1 MYRLLLVTD
10 REEVIDTFTK
20 VQNLEEMMMA
30 PITIIR
36 DVHEAIAY
44 LERNA
49 VDAVG
54 YSMRLSDPAPLHS
67 YLTDVRPSLPIF
79 QTHRHDHTLKDELIR
94 IRVFLDRMRMDDSDE
109 GLDEAQALQY
119 LRDELMHQL
128 LAREIPSPAE
138 LKSRLKLAR
147 AQDISTDKPAFL
159 FDFDMPQGELYL
171 DGRWR
176 YGRQRLESALRNN
189 FIGRYADGIFYGVAM
204 LSPRHIRIVACQDK
218 NNRDESTEDCLA
230 RTRAYVD
237 EKVAL
242 IKQYMDLELELEQ
255 FTVLGSLNEIAD
267 NNIKPVEDGEGR
279 V

>member
-10 REEVIDTFTK
+10 REEVIDTFAK

-36 DVHEAIAY
+36 DINEAIAY

-54 YSMRLSDPAPLHS
+54 YSFRLTDPSPLHS
-67 YLTDVRPSLPIF
+67 YLMEVRPSLPIF
-79 QTHRHDHTLKDELIR
+79 QTHHHDDTLHAELIR
-94 IRVFLDRMRMDDSDE
+94 VRSFLDRMRMDDAEEGMDE
-109 GLDEAQALQY
+109 TQALQY

-138 LKSRLKLAR
+138 LKSRLKLVR
-147 AQDISTDKPAFL
+147 AQNISQDRPAFL
-159 FDFDMPQGELYL
+159 FDFDMPQGELYM

-176 YGRQRLESALRNN
+176 YGRQRLENALRNN
-189 FIGRYADGIFYGVAM
+189 FFGRYEEGIVYGVAM
-204 LSPRHIRIVACQDK
+204 LSPRHIRLIACPDK
-218 NNRDESTEDCLA
+218 NCTNTTEACEA
-230 RTRAYVD
+230 RVRAYISD
-237 EKVAL
+237 KVAR

-255 FTVLGSLNEIAD
+255 FTVLDSINDIAENQPSENIDLN
-267 NNIKPVEDGEGR
+267 R